1 VDEFRRFART
11 VAAEVHGRRRRVFI
25 GVDEL
30 DKIGSAAQAEQFL
43 NEIKG
48 IFGIPYLY
56 FMVSVSDNALTAFER
71 RGLPLRDVFDSS
83 FDEIIDVGPLAYPE
97 SRRLLYRRV
106 IGLTEPY
113 VALCHCLAGGLPRDL
128 IRAARLVVSTA
139 EHLAT
144 IASSTPNNASEEMS
158 VNAETTYT
166 QPRTEPDHM
175 PPTLAVVAASI
186 VHDEMNRKLRA
197 ISHAA
202 NTATEDATE
211 LQDMLYDII
220 SQLTVGQPLINIV
233 DTVAAADPNEAPTI
247 ASLRLELAA
256 FAYYCATLQEVFTG
270 RLDDESIIRATAEN
284 PENGTFDALA
294 RTRTAFGLGTPLA
307 WRLITRFRDAWSL
320 ETRDIGKI
328 TPRT

>member
-128 IRAARLVVSTA
+128 
-139 EHLAT
+139 
-144 IASSTPNNASEEMS
+144 
-158 VNAETTYT
+158 
-166 QPRTEPDHM
+166 RTEPDHM